1 MITEIVSEGDGF
13 ALEWNKRS
21 AQMFPSDMLRVGGVI
36 VRANEADTP
45 TGIIDVMKVMT
56 VGKICVVARI
66 ESGG

>member
-1 MITEIVSEGDGF
+1 MITEIVSEGDSF

-21 AQMFPSDMLRVGGVI
+21 AQMFPSDMLRVGDVI
-36 VRANEADTP
+36 VCANEADTP

-56 VGKICVVARI
+56 VGKIFVVARI

>member
-1 MITEIVSEGDGF
+1 MTRGCEGF
-13 ALEWNKRS
+13 VLSEWNERS
-21 AQMFPSDMLRVGGVI
+21 AQTFPSDVLRVGDVI

-56 VGKICVVARI
+56 VGKIFVVARI